1 MDSKKS
7 VCRSRSCT
15 FRRVF
20 FNRKGGGG
28 ARDKR
33 REALGHVFYRHERED
48 KKNQGRLFTVP
59 PAELTSSRQDSKSSQ
74 LAEVISKTT

>member
-15 FRRVF
+15 FRRFF

-33 REALGHVFYRHERED
+33 REALGHVFYRYEREE
-48 KKNQGRLFTVP
+48 KKKSRPIVHRTTCGTHKLAARQQK
-59 PAELTSSRQDSKSSQ
+59 LT
-74 LAEVISKTT
+74 AG